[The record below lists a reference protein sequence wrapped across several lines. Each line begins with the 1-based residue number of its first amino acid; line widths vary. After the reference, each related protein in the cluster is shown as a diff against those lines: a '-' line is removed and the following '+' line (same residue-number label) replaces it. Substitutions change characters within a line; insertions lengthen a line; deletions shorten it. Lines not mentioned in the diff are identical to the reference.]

1 MIVKTARSAC
11 AVSLAAAALALP
23 QVSSAQDQESVQP
36 TLATNQAFLEELRST
51 ATLEIDDI
59 QAVFAYILLTLP
71 DEVTV
76 YPTENYYYFQFYH
89 GSIQYAGN
97 IRLAASDRDKGLV
110 HFAYF
115 PAANPGVGEGKMHY
129 KPLSSDDGVGVEKLG
144 PLHYA
149 VSFKDR
155 RIQFLLNDLSD
166 IRPPDGFFNENEH
179 YLGPVFDESGIE
191 FFLVFNRDLKIFH
204 YVLNETDGVTDRFRQ
219 AAFTDRI
226 VLGRRTG
233 FAFYRDP
240 RDRKI
245 LIGVL
250 AANVAVNNYYDGPFD
265 QLPDN
270 FNKNDDLKNA
280 IETADP
286 SVAGRIDRFGYFM
299 TGEGRY
305 LIGPYLQYSD
315 EQQLVP
321 FHLCATN
328 PQVAPQLYYGCLAV
342 QGGG

>member
-1 MIVKTARSAC
+1 MV
-11 AVSLAAAALALP
+11 
-23 QVSSAQDQESVQP
+23 
-36 TLATNQAFLEELRST
+36 
-51 ATLEIDDI
+51 DD
-59 QAVFAYILLTLP
+59 LT
-71 DEVTV
+71 DV
-76 YPTENYYYFQFYH
+76 
-89 GSIQYAGN
+89 
-97 IRLAASDRDKGLV
+97 
-110 HFAYF
+110 
-115 PAANPGVGEGKMHY
+115 
-129 KPLSSDDGVGVEKLG
+129 
-144 PLHYA
+144 
-149 VSFKDR
+149 
-155 RIQFLLNDLSD
+155 
-166 IRPPDGFFNENEH
+166 RPPEDFLNENER
-179 YLGPVFDESGIE
+179 YLGPVFDESGVQ
-191 FFLVFNRDLKIFH
+191 FFLVFNKDLKIFH
-204 YVLNETDGVTDRFRQ
+204 YILNETDGAADQIRQ

-233 FAFYRDP
+233 FAFYRDT
-240 RDRKI
+240 RDRKL

-286 SVAGRIDRFGYFM
+286 SVAGRIDRFGYFN

-315 EQQLVP
+315 EQQLAP

-328 PQVAPQLYYGCLAV
+328 REIAPHLYYGCFAV